1 VGMDMQQTKIFGHKT
16 QWSLKPEETQ

>member
-16 QWSLKPEETQ
+16 QWSLKPEENL